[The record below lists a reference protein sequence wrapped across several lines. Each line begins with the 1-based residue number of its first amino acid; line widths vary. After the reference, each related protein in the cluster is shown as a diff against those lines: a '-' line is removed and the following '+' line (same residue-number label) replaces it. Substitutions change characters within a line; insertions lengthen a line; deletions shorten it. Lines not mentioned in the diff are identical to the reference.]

1 LGYVSLKSNRFQN
14 DYLITKEWAKVNL
27 SMNLQHDYVE
37 RVYAGWL
44 GKVIGV
50 RHGGN
55 IENWTYERIER
66 TFGEVT
72 DYLHD
77 FKNFA
82 ADDDTNGPLFFL
94 RALEDYI
101 CSPEITPEQ
110 MGLTW
115 LNYAPDGHGFYWW
128 GGYGKSTE
136 HTAYLNLKNGIMAP
150 RSGSIEQNGLAIAE
164 QIGGQIFIDVWGL
177 IAPGN
182 PKLAAQLAEKVA
194 SVSHDGNGKYGGMFI
209 AACIAAAFVEEDIVQ
224 IIERGLAT
232 IPADCE
238 YTRVTRAVIAF
249 YKANPDNW
257 RDAFQFVK
265 ANYGYD
271 KYPGHCH
278 IIPNSAVMILSLM
291 YGGGDFS
298 RTINICNM
306 CGWDTDCNVAN
317 VATIIGVRNGIE
329 GIDDKWRKP
338 INDFLCCSSVI
349 GSLNILD
356 IPWCASYIARLG
368 YKLAGEQVP
377 DRWSTIIR
385 EKGTRFHF
393 EYPGSTHAFRLG
405 NDDPLPVT
413 GRIENTDQASS
424 SGSRSL
430 KVLFD
435 KVQGGCGY
443 RVYQQTY
450 YRPNDFNDS
459 RYDPSFSP
467 ILYPGQSI
475 EAKVMLPKSVNQR
488 VKARM
493 YVKDGN
499 RGDYY
504 YGEAVQLKA
513 DEWMDLQFH
522 IPRLNDCCLEEAGI
536 ELIPMD
542 GKGAKGPSL
551 VCYIDNVDFSGKP
564 NYAIDF
570 AKERIEKW
578 NGLHIEVSQMTY
590 LRGIWTL
597 EDGELSG
604 SYYGE
609 TAECYTGML
618 EWDDYSFEAVVLP
631 KLGRHHRINFRV
643 QGGIRSYAVGFAP
656 GGKLVLYKNEN
667 GYRALHEADFDW
679 QAEQAAVISVK
690 AEGNRFE
697 VSVNGSLL
705 FDYTDHDRP
714 YLTGM
719 IGFSNAEGSHTHYRS
734 FSLASL

>member
-1 LGYVSLKSNRFQN
+1 MVMQ
-14 DYLITKEWAKVNL
+14 
-27 SMNLQHDYVE
+27 QDYVE

-72 DYLHD
+72 GYLHE

-82 ADDDTNGPLFFL
+82 ADDDTNGPMFFL
-94 RALEDYI
+94 RALDDYT
-101 CSPEITPEQ
+101 CGPEITAEQ

-136 HTAYLNLKNGIMAP
+136 HTAYVNLKNGVMAP
-150 RSGSIEQNGLAIAE
+150 RSGSIAQNGHAVAE

-182 PKLAAQLAEKVA
+182 PKLAAEFAEKIA

-209 AACIAAAFVEEDIVQ
+209 AACIAAAFVEKDIRR
-224 IIERGLAT
+224 IIETGLET
-232 IPADCE
+232 IPTDCE
-238 YTRVTRAVIAF
+238 YVRMTRAVMDF
-249 YKANPDNW
+249 HQANPDNW
-257 RDAFQFVK
+257 RDAFHYVK
-265 ANYGYD
+265 AHFGYD

-278 IIPNSAVMILSLM
+278 IIPNSAVIILSLL
-291 YGGGDFS
+291 YGEGDFS
-298 RTINICNM
+298 KSINICNM

-317 VATIIGVRNGIE
+317 VGTIMGVRNGLE
-329 GIDDKWRKP
+329 GIDASWRKP

-356 IPWCASYIARLG
+356 NVWCATYIARLG
-368 YKLAGEQVP
+368 YKIAGEPVP
-377 DRWSTIIR
+377 ERWAAIIE

-393 EYPGSTHAFRLG
+393 ELPNSTHAFRTST
-405 NDDPLPVT
+405 DDSLHVT
-413 GRIENTDQASS
+413 ALIENTEEAAA

-435 KVQGGCGY
+435 KTQGGVGY
-443 RVYQQTY
+443 RVYHQTY
-450 YRPNDFNDS
+450 YRPHDFNDS

-467 ILYPGQSI
+467 ILYPGQSM
-475 EAKVMLPKSVNQR
+475 EAMVMVPAAGQQ
-488 VKARM
+488 VKARL
-493 YVKDGN
+493 YVKDGHSGN
-499 RGDYY
+499 DY
-504 YGEAVQLKA
+504 YGEAAVLTPG
-513 DEWMDLQFH
+513 EWTRLEFA
-522 IPRLNDCCLEEAGI
+522 IPSLSDCCLEQAGI
-536 ELIPMD
+536 EFIPMA
-542 GKGAKGPSL
+542 GKGPKGPSL
-551 VCYIDNVDFSGKP
+551 VAYVDDFVFGGKP

-570 AKERIEKW
+570 AKERLEKW

-604 SYYGE
+604 SFSGE
-609 TAECYTGML
+609 TAECYTGKL
-618 EWDDYSFEAVVLP
+618 DWDDYTFEAVVVP
-631 KLGRHHRINFRV
+631 KLGEHHRINFRV
-643 QGGIRSYAVGFAP
+643 QGGIRSYAVGLAP
-656 GGKLVLYKNEN
+656 DGKLALYKNEN
-667 GYRALHEADFDW
+667 GYRTLREADLDW
-679 QAEQAAVISVK
+679 QNEKAVTIVVK
-690 AEGNRFE
+690 AQGNRFE
-697 VSVNGSLL
+697 VSADGVPLM
-705 FDYTDHDRP
+705 DYADEDRP

-719 IGFSNAEGSHTHYRS
+719 IGFSNAEASHTHYRG
-734 FSLASL
+734 FSLASM

>member
-1 LGYVSLKSNRFQN
+1 MAFPR
-14 DYLITKEWAKVNL
+14 
-27 SMNLQHDYVE
+27 DYVE
-37 RVYAGWL
+37 KVYAGWL

-94 RALEDYI
+94 RALDDYV
-101 CSPEITPEQ
+101 CSPDITAEQ

-150 RSGSIEQNGLAIAE
+150 RSGSIEQNGLAVAE

-177 IAPGN
+177 VAPGN
-182 PKLAAQLAEKVA
+182 PHLAARLAEKIA

-209 AACIAAAFVEEDIVQ
+209 AACIAAAFVETDMVRIV
-224 IIERGLAT
+224 ETGLSV

-238 YTRVTRAVIAF
+238 YTRVTRDVMQF

-257 RDAFQFVK
+257 RDAFHFVK

-291 YGGGDFS
+291 YGEGDFS

-317 VATIIGVRNGIE
+317 VAVILGVRNGIE
-329 GIDDKWRKP
+329 GIDDKWRRP

-368 YKLAGEQVP
+368 YKLAGEPVP
-377 DRWSTIIR
+377 PRWSGIVR
-385 EKGTRFHF
+385 EQGTRFHF
-393 EYPGSTHAFRLG
+393 EYPGSTHAFRLAH
-405 NDDPLPVT
+405 NDPLHVIGT
-413 GRIENTDQASS
+413 IENTDRASA

-430 KVLFD
+430 QVLFD
-435 KVQGGCGY
+435 HVQGGCAY
-443 RVYQQTY
+443 RVYHQTY
-450 YRPNDFNDS
+450 YRPADFNDS

-467 ILYPGQSI
+467 ILYPGQTI
-475 EAKVMLPKSVNQR
+475 EAKAMLPAAGGQR

-499 RGDYY
+499 KGTYY
-504 YGEAVQLKA
+504 YGEAVQLQA
-513 DEWMDLQFH
+513 DVWTRLQFR
-522 IPRLNDCCLEEAGI
+522 IPRLNDSCLEEAGI

-551 VCYIDNVDFSGKP
+551 VCYVDDVDFGGKP
-564 NYAIDF
+564 DYAVDF
-570 AKERIEKW
+570 AGERIEKW
-578 NGLHIEVSQMTY
+578 NGLHLEVSQMTY

-604 SYYGE
+604 SYCGE
-609 TAECYTGML
+609 PAECYTGML
-618 EWDDYSFEAVVLP
+618 DWDDYSFEAVVVP
-631 KLGRHHRINFRV
+631 KLGGHHRVNFRV

-656 GGKLVLYKNEN
+656 GGKLALFKNEN
-667 GYRALHEADFDW
+667 GYRVLQEADFDW
-679 QAEQAAVISVK
+679 RAEREAVIAVK
-690 AEGNRFE
+690 VEGNRFV
-697 VSVNGSLL
+697 VSVDGRELI
-705 FDYTDHDRP
+705 DHIDRDQP

-719 IGFSNAEGSHTHYRS
+719 IGFSNAEGSHTHYRR
-734 FSLASL
+734 FSLAGI